1 MENKIN
7 IAKLLKDCPNGM
19 ELDSTVYNGVV
30 TLQGVADRL
39 DRCIYPIK
47 IKVEYGNESFIN
59 TLTEYGQ
66 ISPSP
71 CNKCVIFPKGK
82 TTWDGF
88 QRPFKDGDVVIN
100 DRGNIF
106 IYKGLLYN
114 DKNRVDFYC
123 GYLTNEHAFVIKE
136 SKDSH
141 FGSIDSLR
149 LATEKEK
156 LFKAMKEYGY
166 RWDAE
171 TKTLEKVIESKEET
185 DGKTRPTKDQD
196 YSTKRYAYQI
206 YQIPDG
212 YEFDYIEN
220 NAIILKSKHHVY
232 PKDYEE
238 CCDVLD
244 VDSNNLSHLCLYDTQ
259 LIEAFVKLKICRD
272 AYWKIAGEQMGL
284 EKSWEP
290 DYDSGVNK
298 YGIIYMNKVVQKSN
312 PTTNWER
319 HLNKVLDFPT
329 EEMRDAFYEN
339 FKALIEKCKE
349 LL

>member
-1 MENKIN
+1 MEKRIN
-7 IAKLLKDCPNGM
+7 IAELLKDCPNGM
-19 ELDSTVYNGVV
+19 ELDSTIYNGVV
-30 TLQGVADRL
+30 TLEGVADCL

-47 IKVEYGNESFIN
+47 IRVKCDDETFTNTH

-71 CNKCVIFPKGK
+71 CDKCIIFPKGK
-82 TTWDGF
+82 TTWEGF
-88 QRPFKDGDVVIN
+88 HRPFKDGDIVVTPF
-100 DRGNIF
+100 GNMAI
-106 IYKGLLYN
+106 ISEHIKKGLFHTYVILIDNNLYIS
-114 DKNRVDFYC
+114 DKMTQVYVRRF
-123 GYLTNEHAFVIKE
+123 
-136 SKDSH
+136 
-141 FGSIDSLR
+141 
-149 LATEKEK
+149 ATEEEKEK
-156 LFKAMKEYGY
+156 LFKAIQDNGY
-166 RWDAE
+166 EWDAE
-171 TKTLEKVIESKEET
+171 TKTLEKVIETKEET
-185 DGKTRPTKDQD
+185 DEETKATKGQD
-196 YSTKRYAYQI
+196 YSINRCV

-212 YEFDYIEN
+212 YEFDCIEN

-238 CCDVLD
+238 CCGVLGTT
-244 VDSNNLSHLCLYDTQ
+244 YDYPDIRMVSIDEYSIYTDFIT
-259 LIEAFVKLKICRD
+259 LIRCRN
-272 AYWKIAGEQMGL
+272 AYWKLAGEQMGL

-339 FKALIEKCKE
+339 FKDLIEKCKE